1 MIGCGPGGLA
11 GAMRALDLGKHVCI
25 VEKAQVGGAG
35 VMWGALASKTMWE
48 LSKDFAVANAT
59 DRGYTVQNLEANY
72 TLVRHA
78 ILRAIREKQAHI
90 RAQLKAFAPD
100 RWDGPGS
107 ITLKEE
113 MPTSNRPTG
122 L

>member
-1 MIGCGPGGLA
+1 MIKNTPEKFDLCVIGCGPGGLA

-72 TLVRHA
+72 TLVRKA
-78 ILRAIREKQAHI
+78 ILAGHPGKT
-90 RAQLKAFAPD
+90 
-100 RWDGPGS
+100 GPYSRTIKG
-107 ITLKEE
+107 IY
-113 MPTSNRPTG
+113 P
-122 L
+122 